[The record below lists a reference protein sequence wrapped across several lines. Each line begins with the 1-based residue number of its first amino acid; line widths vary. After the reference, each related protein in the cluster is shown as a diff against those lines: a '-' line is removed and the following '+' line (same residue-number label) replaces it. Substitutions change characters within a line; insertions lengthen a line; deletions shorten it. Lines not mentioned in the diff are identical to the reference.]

1 MKFLRLLCLSPLG
14 IYFLCYRYDFHCIKV
29 RERARA
35 NKIVFIWSCSS
46 KILNIFTAQAQFYD
60 FVSMAFRIEIIA
72 SFDVIFALTMEYF
85 PRSNS
90 RIRSGSTRDCFST
103 ARAPFTGFNMKIM
116 LINGRNSLRLELFL
130 FPCHAS
136 IARNLFKR
144 FSQGHQ
150 NWNRKARIA
159 DKFLG
164 SSHKYEANLHP
175 WDYVACWKLFA
186 RSFNEKPL
194 SVRIG
199 STTLNLWWHRWM
211 QF

>member
-1 MKFLRLLCLSPLG
+1 
-14 IYFLCYRYDFHCIKV
+14 
-29 RERARA
+29 
-35 NKIVFIWSCSS
+35 
-46 KILNIFTAQAQFYD
+46 
-60 FVSMAFRIEIIA
+60 
-72 SFDVIFALTMEYF
+72 MEYF

-144 FSQGHQ
+144 FSQGHR

-194 SVRIG
+194 SVRMDQRLWIYDDIAG
-199 STTLNLWWHRWM
+199 CSFNGFLSRMIYLAAVSRPSTIFADNSYRTFGRKYFCDKIHACNQKLHNR
-211 QF
+211 